1 MRLSLLCAPLLALA
15 GCASHPPITTEPQ
28 VDIPRFMGT
37 WHVIAHIPAFLERN
51 AFNAT
56 ETYAL
61 TPPNVVQTTFRFREG
76 ALDGPEKVYRPT
88 GYVDLASGG
97 GLWGMQFL
105 WPIKAEFRI
114 VHVSP
119 DYRHTIIGRS
129 ARDYVWIMSR
139 EQHPS
144 ETDYADL
151 VARVKA
157 AGYDTAQLRRVPQG

>member
-1 MRLSLLCAPLLALA
+1 MRLALLFAPLLALA
-15 GCASHPPITTEPQ
+15 GCATQPPISTEPN

-37 WHVIAHIPAFLERN
+37 WHVIAHIPAYLERN
-51 AFNAT
+51 AWRAT

-61 TPPNVVQTTFRFREG
+61 TPPNVVHTTFRFRDG
-76 ALDGPEKVYRPT
+76 AADGPEKAYHPT

-119 DYRHTIIGRS
+119 DYRHTIIGRT

-139 EQHPS
+139 S
-144 ETDYADL
+144 ADISDSDYADL
-151 VARVKA
+151 VSRVKA
-157 AGYDTAQLRRVPQG
+157 AGYDTSKLRRVPH